1 MEKEKLEQFVY
12 DGLSIRKIGEIT
24 KTTYTKVRY
33 WLDKYGLK
41 TNGYDKIH
49 NWNEKSL
56 KQAVEDS
63 NCKSDVLRKLGIS
76 TKSGNFQTL
85 DRYLKKYGINDDKLK
100 YDNKRGNKWVKKYT
114 NGDVFCEN
122 SPMSGKNIKIRII
135 SENLL
140 EYKCTRCGIRD
151 EWNGKKLQ
159 LQLDHINGINDDNRM
174 ENLRFLCPNCH
185 SQTDNYGGKNKGTL
199 V

>member
-1 MEKEKLEQFVY
+1 MEKEKLEKFVS

-24 KTTYTKVRY
+24 KTTCAKVRY

-41 TNGYDKIH
+41 TNGYNKIH
-49 NWNEKSL
+49 TWDEKNL
-56 KQAVEDS
+56 KMAVADS
-63 NCKSDVLRKLGIS
+63 DCKSDVLRKLGIS

-85 DRYLKKYGINDDKLK
+85 DRYLKKYGINDGKLK

-114 NGDVFCEN
+114 NDDVFCEN
-122 SPMSGKNIKIRII
+122 SPMSGKNIKRRII

-140 EYKCTRCGIRD
+140 EYKCCECNIIN

-159 LQLDHINGINDDNRM
+159 LQLDHINGINDDNRI

-185 SQTDNYGGKNKGTL
+185 SQTDNYAAKNKGTL